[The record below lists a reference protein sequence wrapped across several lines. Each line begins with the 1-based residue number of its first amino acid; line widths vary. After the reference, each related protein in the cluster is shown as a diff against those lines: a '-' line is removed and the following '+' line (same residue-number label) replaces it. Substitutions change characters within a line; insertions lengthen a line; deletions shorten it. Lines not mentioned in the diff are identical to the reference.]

1 MRPSARTQI
10 CTDATKLPLLSQ
22 AFPAP
27 GKCYRKTDF
36 HVLLHR
42 PLPTS
47 GSTVVRPSSF
57 VLGPRGSCSRIK
69 YSSTSSSSVVLR
81 PVIVLVI
88 ANSALNH
95 NQNARKVAFQ
105 VIRIFFFL
113 WIPNC
118 KSFRWLNWKL
128 LKMRHTSQ
136 FYFENTNAVL
146 CKHTQRFWI
155 ANEDNFVWLMGIKSK
170 LLPLSTRQAI

>member
-57 VLGPRGSCSRIK
+57 VLGPQGSCSRIK

-105 VIRIFFFL
+105 VIRIFFFM
-113 WIPNC
+113 N
-118 KSFRWLNWKL
+118 SKL
-128 LKMRHTSQ
+128 QIISLIKLKIAEDAT
-136 FYFENTNAVL
+136 YFAVL
-146 CKHTQRFWI
+146 F
-155 ANEDNFVWLMGIKSK
+155 
-170 LLPLSTRQAI
+170 

>member
-47 GSTVVRPSSF
+47 GSTVVRPSSWVPGAPVAALNIHLLRHRLSSF
-57 VLGPRGSCSRIK
+57 VL
-69 YSSTSSSSVVLR
+69 SSS
-81 PVIVLVI
+81 
-88 ANSALNH
+88 
-95 NQNARKVAFQ
+95 
-105 VIRIFFFL
+105 
-113 WIPNC
+113 W
-118 KSFRWLNWKL
+118 
-128 LKMRHTSQ
+128 
-136 FYFENTNAVL
+136 
-146 CKHTQRFWI
+146 
-155 ANEDNFVWLMGIKSK
+155 
-170 LLPLSTRQAI
+170 